1 MDKLTKAQQRALLAV
16 YNRPWDKPKTY
27 LAFRR
32 TAINN
37 SLIGCVMV
45 PYTNIWL
52 GIEKNGYTHSSHW
65 LFASMTRT

>member
-1 MDKLTKAQQRALLAV
+1 MDKLTKAQQSALLSV
-16 YNRPWDKPKTY
+16 YNRQWGDKPKTY

-45 PYTNIWL
+45 PYAGMWL
-52 GIEKNGYTHSSHW
+52 GIEEDGYTHS
-65 LFASMTRT
+65 